1 MVTVIPSCTI
11 LVILYRLNQGNCTG
25 NYGTMTFAFNVGVQE
40 SLFNA
45 MIVQECFILIACQ
58 TFMQFLTVPG
68 VVLGI
73 FALHVGITLKQQ
85 LQLVA
90 IAHTVQYPTVVAVPH
105 IIQVTA
111 S

>member
-1 MVTVIPSCTI
+1 MI
-11 LVILYRLNQGNCTG
+11 
-25 NYGTMTFAFNVGVQE
+25 FAFNVGVQE

-45 MIVQECFILIACQ
+45 MIVQEFFTLNACL

-85 LQLVA
+85 LHLVA
-90 IAHTVQYPTVVAVPH
+90 IARTVQYPTAVAVPH
-105 IIQVTA
+105 IT
-111 S
+111 